1 MDKPYASGHQ
11 SVNHQST
18 PPSDDDIPSTTVREG
33 DSSCE
38 SKHLILLLSRK
49 CNTDVLFTTALLDN
63 GSPAS
68 STRPDRTLRSWCYTL
83 HAFLVAIHAALAAM
97 FFTHPEH
104 RLSVSIDNTTATIV
118 LKVFLQHFTRYA
130 CIYTAV
136 LVFIVQRLAIY
147 AAMAK
152 QQKLTTIHDVHG
164 AWNSIGAAI
173 HTLWQQSKVMSSPS
187 MILLVLAYLSCI
199 SGLHIIS
206 SSVIQFKTFNSTV
219 MNVVPS
225 TLAWPYSSLNLT
237 SIDWAS
243 VSPLAALLPL
253 LSSAK
258 GLSGNVLYDVPISN
272 DPYIEAVVNTTSIS
286 ADCGLLS
293 NSLVGKWDSNQ
304 SAYLVNVSGLGEVTL
319 NVPGP
324 NLVSL
329 FDSIQSSCSLCN
341 NYNYIFSQISTNVD
355 LGNLTGQ
362 VIQLDVD
369 VLITTSDDF
378 KAPSEVTVPNTS
390 FFVACTLNTTNAIQN
405 LSMQNGQIILNK
417 ESTPEPSSWKI
428 WSPGSTTELTQ
439 MFNTAQQEFVSLPL
453 ACLKTQLSPSGQQCD
468 FISVV
473 DLFLNRQLGIPWVY
487 GSATTAEVPSIAL
500 ESKKFEDSIA
510 QIAAKLIWLASIVAI
525 AEGTQQIE
533 GKSPIIY
540 LVLEQ
545 RLNVNMIP
553 AILGLFTSF
562 ILFIVMAWMLHG
574 PYPRVS
580 RKGITSPSILELMWI
595 SANSTTFQGFMTR
608 IGNAIPDQL
617 RIEGTKTEVCLL
629 NLDIGTTKLY
639 RDEDNNLKSGSTI
652 YNWSQL
658 YKKGLFNILNKIE

>member
-1 MDKPYASGHQ
+1 MAEPYASGHQ
-11 SVNHQST
+11 SVNQRST

-38 SKHLILLLSRK
+38 SKHLVLLLSRK
-49 CNTDVLFTTALLDN
+49 CNTDVLFTTALLDG

-68 STRPDRTLRSWCYTL
+68 SSRPDRTLRSWCYTL

-97 FFTHPEH
+97 LFTHPEH
-104 RLSVSIDNTTATIV
+104 RFSVSIDNTAATIV
-118 LKVFLQHFTRYA
+118 LKVFLQAFYT
-130 CIYTAV
+130 IYTAV

-173 HTLWQQSKVMSSPS
+173 HTLWQQTKVISSPS
-187 MILLVLAYLSCI
+187 TILLVLAYLSCI

-206 SSVIQFKTFNSTV
+206 SSVIQFEAFNNTIV
-219 MNVVPS
+219 NVVPS
-225 TLAWPYSSLNLT
+225 ALAWPYSSANLT

-243 VSPLAALLPL
+243 VPPLTALWPL

-258 GLSGNVLYDVPISN
+258 GLSGNVLYDVPITN
-272 DPYIEAVVNTTSIS
+272 NPYIEAVVNTTSIS

-293 NSLVGKWDSNQ
+293 NSLVGKWNSTQ
-304 SAYLVNVSGLGEVTL
+304 EVYSINVSGLGEVPL
-319 NVPGP
+319 IVPGP
-324 NLVSL
+324 NKVSL
-329 FDSIQSSCSLCN
+329 FDSVPDPCSLCN
-341 NYNYIFSQISTNVD
+341 NYIFSQISTNVD

-369 VLITTSDDF
+369 VPIRTS
-378 KAPSEVTVPNTS
+378 ASPESSEIPVPNTA
-390 FFVACTLNTTNAIQN
+390 FFVACTLSTTNAIQN
-405 LSMQNGQIILNK
+405 LSIMQNGQIILNK
-417 ESTPEPSSWKI
+417 ESTPEPWKI

-439 MFNTAQQEFVSLPL
+439 MLNTAQQSLHVLSL

-468 FISVV
+468 FMSVV
-473 DLFLNRQLGIPWVY
+473 DLYLNKLLGIPWVL
-487 GSATTAEVPSIAL
+487 GSATAAEMLPSIAL
-500 ESKKFEDSIA
+500 GSKEFEDSIA
-510 QIAAKLIWLASIVAI
+510 KIAAELIWFASTFATG
-525 AEGTQQIE
+525 EGIQQIE
-533 GKSPIIY
+533 GKSPITN

-545 RLNVNMIP
+545 RLNVNMTQT
-553 AILGLFTSF
+553 ILALFTSF
-562 ILFIVMAWMLHG
+562 VLFVIMAWMLHG
-574 PYPRVS
+574 PYPRMS
-580 RKGITSPSILELMWI
+580 KKGITSPSILELMWI

-608 IGNAIPDQL
+608 INNSIPDQL

-639 RDEDNNLKSGSTI
+639 RGENNNPNLKSGPTI
-652 YNWSQL
+652 YNWNQL
-658 YKKGLFNILNKIE
+658 CKKGLFNILDKID